1 MLWQQVW
8 SANGKGNWK
17 GKGKAKG
24 ERRKA
29 KGERRKAKGE
39 RRSSC
44 VRYEKIEW
52 SELKLR
58 RSNVFIEGMIV
69 V

>member
-1 MLWQQVW
+1 MHWQQVW

-17 GKGKAKG
+17 G
-24 ERRKA
+24 
-29 KGERRKAKGE
+29 KAKGE